1 MKVGVFDS
9 GLGGLTVV
17 YSMLK
22 HLCGV
27 EIYYLADTKNAPYG
41 DKSKK
46 QILDFSIAI
55 TQHFIDSFEIDA
67 LVIACNTA
75 TSASIKELRE
85 IYPNLIIIG
94 TEPAIKPAFKVSK
107 SKKVGILATKAT
119 LSGEKYQSLVQNLSD
134 EYDIEVFEQACVG
147 LVQEIEKGNINTSKT
162 KEMLKGWL
170 TPMREANVDAIVLGC
185 THYPLVG
192 EVIKEVME
200 HDIELLESSD
210 AISKRVLTLLEA
222 KGHVN
227 SEENFLKVSSTGD
240 IEASMV
246 ELILGEKYDIERVGL

>member
-1 MKVGVFDS
+1 
-9 GLGGLTVV
+9 
-17 YSMLK
+17 
-22 HLCGV
+22 
-27 EIYYLADTKNAPYG
+27 
-41 DKSKK
+41 
-46 QILDFSIAI
+46 
-55 TQHFIDSFEIDA
+55 
-67 LVIACNTA
+67 
-75 TSASIKELRE
+75 
-85 IYPNLIIIG
+85 
-94 TEPAIKPAFKVSK
+94 
-107 SKKVGILATKAT
+107 VGILATKAT

-134 EYDIEVFEQACVG
+134 EYEVEVFEQACVG

-222 KGHVN
+222 KRHIN
-227 SEENFLKVSSTGD
+227 SGENFLQVSSTGD

-246 ELILGEKYDIERVGL
+246 ELILGKKYDIERVGL